1 MGGAAEQATLLGVA
15 FVLASVIGLERE
27 LRNRSAGL
35 RTHALVGLGAAL
47 FTHAGRFGFDHG
59 ARPVDATRIA
69 AQVVSGIGFI
79 GAGA

>member
-1 MGGAAEQATLLGVA
+1 VGSAVEQATLLGVA

-47 FTHAGRFGFDHG
+47 FTLAGRFGFDDG
-59 ARPVDATRIA
+59 AGSVDATRNA
-69 AQVVSGIGFI
+69 AQVVSGSCRSPRLR
-79 GAGA
+79 